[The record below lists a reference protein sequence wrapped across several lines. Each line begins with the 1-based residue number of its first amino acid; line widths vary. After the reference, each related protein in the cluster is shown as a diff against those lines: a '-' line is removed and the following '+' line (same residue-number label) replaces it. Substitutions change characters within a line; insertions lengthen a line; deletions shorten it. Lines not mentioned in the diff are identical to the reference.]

1 MFDQTILDIIR
12 TRETARIDKVMHETS
27 PAAVLARM
35 EREQTLGRP
44 GPLSSAL
51 VAALW
56 GARGASAVRP

>member
-1 MFDQTILDIIR
+1 MLDQTILDIIR
-12 TRETARIDKVMHETS
+12 TRETARIDKVMRETS
-27 PAAVLARM
+27 PAAVVARM

-56 GARGASAVRP
+56 GASGAAAVQP

>member
-1 MFDQTILDIIR
+1 MDSTWIISTIR
-12 TRETARIDKVMHETS
+12 AQETVDATS
-27 PAAVLARM
+27 PAEVLARM